1 MPAQK
6 DAEKRRRDFEF
17 NLRELA
23 GSMGDFGTLFPL
35 AIGYIAVNGLDPAGL
50 FIALGLTNI
59 ALGLIYRMPMPV
71 EPKKVIAVTAIA
83 QQWSPSIV
91 YASGFGLGI
100 LWLFLVFTGLLR
112 KLVAITPPFIVRG
125 IQLALGITLGWQA
138 LKMMAPAPL
147 LGVLAVAIVLLLRQN
162 RYAPASLV
170 LMALGVG
177 IVAWQGNLPAS
188 WDLGLALP
196 PLTLPRL
203 RDVWQAMLLAG
214 LAQIPLSITNAVI
227 APAVLIRDYFPEKA
241 AGERKL
247 MLNMGGDERDCVLFR
262 RHAYVPR
269 SGRVCRAV
277 LFWRAHGRRADHGGA
292 DRGGDRDVPEPLN
305 LESGRRLSDG
315 AGGGDDA
322 SGRDPVGQRR
332 GQAARVEIGAVP
344 GHGRIVGGD
353 QHGRGLCGRAGP
365 GLRRAGA
372 QAAVRAALSL
382 PHAGGS
388 RQRMSRQCGASSS
401 FFSDWILSKR
411 APTIIAAASQ
421 AGGL

>member
-1 MPAQK
+1 MAEQK
-6 DAEKRRRDFEF
+6 GHPDFEF

-35 AIGYIAVNGLDPAGL
+35 AIGYIAVNGMDPAGL

-112 KLVAITPPFIVRG
+112 KLVAITPSFIVRG

-138 LKMMAPAPL
+138 LKMMASAPL
-147 LGVLAVAIVLLLRQN
+147 LGALAVAIVLLLRQN
-162 RYAPASLV
+162 RYAPAALV

-177 IVAWQGNLPAS
+177 IVAWQGDLPAS

-227 APAVLIRDYFPEKA
+227 APAALIRDYFPEKA
-241 AGERKL
+241 VSERKL
-247 MLNMGGDERDCVLFR
+247 MLNMGVMNVIASF
-262 RHAYVPR
+262 
-269 SGRVCRAV
+269 
-277 LFWRAHGRRADHGGA
+277 FGGM
-292 DRGGDRDVPEPLN
+292 PMCH
-305 LESGRRLSDG
+305 G
-315 AGGGDDA
+315 AGGFAGQYYFGA
-322 SGRDPVGQRR
+322 RTGGAPIMEGLIEVGIGLFLSRSISSLV
-332 GQAARVEIGAVP
+332 AAFPMAL
-344 GHGRIVGGD
+344 VGGMMLLVGI
-353 QHGRGLCGRAGP
+353 QLGKGVVKLRGWKLALCLVTAGLSAATNMAVGFVA
-365 GLRRAGA
+365 GLALAYGVQMLKRRC
-372 QAAVRAALSL
+372 VEKREL
-382 PHAGGS
+382 GGHD
-388 RQRMSRQCGASSS
+388 A
-401 FFSDWILSKR
+401 
-411 APTIIAAASQ
+411 
-421 AGGL
+421 